1 MLRLQKKTL
10 LLCPCGVRAR
20 RLRLGGTV
28 SIMMSEGYL
37 DCLVVLQVASDPI
50 GSNLSTA
57 QNKWIS
63 IDSAIKEPQERD
75 SRHEHTD
82 SHSHDAEA

>member
-1 MLRLQKKTL
+1 
-10 LLCPCGVRAR
+10 
-20 RLRLGGTV
+20 V